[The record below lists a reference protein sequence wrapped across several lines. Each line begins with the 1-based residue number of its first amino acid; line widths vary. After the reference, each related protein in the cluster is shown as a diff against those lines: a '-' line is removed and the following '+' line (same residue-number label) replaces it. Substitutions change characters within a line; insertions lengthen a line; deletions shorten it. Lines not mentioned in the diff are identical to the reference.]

1 MGPEGEQLGV
11 VNTSEALQRA
21 RAQDLD
27 LVEVAPMAAPPVCR
41 IMDFGK
47 FKYITS
53 KREQEA
59 RKKQTV
65 IQVKEIKVRPKTEE
79 HDLNTKLK
87 HIRRF
92 LEEGDKVKV
101 TVRFRGREL
110 AYASQSGFE
119 VLKHIV
125 EAIADVAKV
134 ESAPKM
140 EGKTM
145 MAIVSPTM
153 HKKKPVGGGEKPV
166 AAPTGGTESRAAS
179 DDRATGAET
188 GGIGHAEDEIEP
200 GREQA
205 VSRDGGGRD
214 QARQVREEP
223 HPDVEGPEA
232 EALAAQVGPG
242 PPYER
247 KVDPPPAAVP
257 LTENAG
263 QQRRTR

>member
-1 MGPEGEQLGV
+1 MEGEQLGV
-11 VNTSEALQRA
+11 VPIADALQRA
-21 RAQDLD
+21 RAIDLD
-27 LVEVAPMAAPPVCR
+27 LVEVAPMAVPPVCR
-41 IMDFGK
+41 IMDYGK

-79 HDLNTKLK
+79 HDINTKLK

-125 EAIADVAKV
+125 EAISDVAKV

-145 MAIVSPTM
+145 MTIVAPTV
-153 HKKKPVGGGEKPV
+153 HKKKPVGG
-166 AAPTGGTESRAAS
+166 AAKAPAA
-179 DDRATGAET
+179 A
-188 GGIGHAEDEIEP
+188 
-200 GREQA
+200 
-205 VSRDGGGRD
+205 
-214 QARQVREEP
+214 
-223 HPDVEGPEA
+223 
-232 EALAAQVGPG
+232 
-242 PPYER
+242 
-247 KVDPPPAAVP
+247 PPPA
-257 LTENAG
+257 EKQEG
-263 QQRRTR
+263 